1 MQQRRGKPSRS
12 DSATRSHDG
21 DKIGSIAMIQLD
33 DALGYP
39 DLSKREK
46 AARSITGPLEHLQV
60 VISIQRALAVLLAIP
75 LYPGVGEFNC

>member
-1 MQQRRGKPSRS
+1 
-12 DSATRSHDG
+12 
-21 DKIGSIAMIQLD
+21 MIQLD

-60 VISIQRALAVLLAIP
+60 VVCAQRALAVLLAIP
-75 LYPGVGEFNC
+75 VYPDVGVGSC